1 MDDSLDS
8 GHFVEYDWLE
18 TLNGK
23 IGVFAVIV
31 AIIFVV
37 IIILTFIVRIFQF
50 PQFRQ
55 QFINYFIDD
64 NTRSVPTRIL
74 KIITFLLLTFG
85 FVAVTSY
92 NVRKMIFYP
101 PKLSMTLEENK
112 SFPSMLFCRNTQNPD
127 AKLEIVIAKYYA
139 SFDTYVRKNNSAPF
153 INLIKSRVFTTIS
166 GEHGDCEFFNGTLF
180 PSFLKQEVNAAGVF
194 VLVFK
199 SSDVIFFMGDTNND
213 IDWSRSIP
221 QGNKFSYVDVLT
233 LKNMSML
240 QYTETR
246 TKVLNGTTY
255 RSFQMAFKGH
265 VDSTVKD
272 ENLVG
277 IILSSP
283 THIMTQVLK
292 PSLTLFEL
300 FSNIGGYLSI
310 WGVFVF
316 LFGRGKMD
324 PFGFV
329 SRFIFIEHD
338 RAKLLKEL
346 GKIKDDRSVKLNI
359 SKKEENFNE
368 FSNLNNQTELK
379 NLLAKYYV
387 YMDFYEHAVKT
398 LDV

>member
-8 GHFVEYDWLE
+8 GYFVDHDWLE
-18 TLNGK
+18 TFNGK
-23 IGVFAVIV
+23 IGVFAVMV
-31 AIIFVV
+31 AIIFIV
-37 IIILTFIVRIFQF
+37 IIILTFIVRIFQY

-74 KIITFLLLTFG
+74 KIIMFLLLTVG

-92 NVRKMIFYP
+92 NVRKMIYYP

-112 SFPSMLFCRNTQNPD
+112 SFPSMLFCLNTQNPG
-127 AKLEIVIAKYYA
+127 ANLEIVTAKYYA
-139 SFDTYVRKNNSAPF
+139 SYDTYVRKNTTAPL
-153 INLIKSRVFTTIS
+153 IDLIKSRVFTTIS
-166 GEHGDCEFFNGTLF
+166 GENGDCKFFNGTLF

-199 SSDVIFFMGDTNND
+199 SSDVIFFMGNTNND
-213 IDWSRSIP
+213 IDWSRFIP
-221 QGNKFSYVDVLT
+221 QGNKFSYVDVLV
-233 LKNMSML
+233 LKNMTMF

-246 TKVLNGTTY
+246 TQILNGTTY
-255 RSFQMAFKGH
+255 RSFQMVFKGH

-277 IILSSP
+277 IIISSP

-292 PSLTLFEL
+292 PSLTLIEL

-346 GKIKDDRSVKLNI
+346 GKMKDDRSVKLNI
-359 SKKEENFNE
+359 SEKEEKFTE
-368 FSNLNNQTELK
+368 MSNLNNQTELK

>member
-8 GHFVEYDWLE
+8 GDFVEYDLLE

-31 AIIFVV
+31 GIIFVV
-37 IIILTFIVRIFQF
+37 IIFLTFIVRIFQF

-74 KIITFLLLTFG
+74 RIITFSLLTFG
-85 FVAVTSY
+85 FIAVTSY
-92 NVRKMIFYP
+92 NVHRMIFYP
-101 PKLSMTLEENK
+101 PKLSMTLEENR
-112 SFPSMLFCRNTQNPD
+112 SFPSMLFCLNNQNTD
-127 AKLEIVIAKYYA
+127 AKLEIVIAEYYA
-139 SFDTYVRKNNSAPF
+139 SFDTYVRKNDSTPF
-153 INLIKSRVFTTIS
+153 INLMKSRIFTTIS

-180 PSFLKQEVNAAGVF
+180 PSLLKQKVNATGVF

-221 QGNKFSYVDVLT
+221 QGNKFSFVDVIT

-272 ENLVG
+272 KNLVG

-338 RAKLLKEL
+338 REKLLKEL
-346 GKIKDDRSVKLNI
+346 GKIKDDRKVKLNI
-359 SKKEENFNE
+359 SKKEGNFNE
-368 FSNLNNQTELK
+368 FNNLNNQTELK

-387 YMDFYEHAVKT
+387 HMDFYEHAVKT

>member
-112 SFPSMLFCRNTQNPD
+112 SFPSMLFCLNTQNPD
-127 AKLEIVIAKYYA
+127 AKLEIVIAKYYV

-300 FSNIGGYLSI
+300 FSNIGGYISI
-310 WGVFVF
+310 WG
-316 LFGRGKMD
+316 
-324 PFGFV
+324 
-329 SRFIFIEHD
+329 SET
-338 RAKLLKEL
+338 
-346 GKIKDDRSVKLNI
+346 S
-359 SKKEENFNE
+359 
-368 FSNLNNQTELK
+368 
-379 NLLAKYYV
+379 
-387 YMDFYEHAVKT
+387 
-398 LDV
+398 